1 MTPISDNFLNDMA
14 NQSGN
19 NSKLGVFVIAGLC
32 LLIMAFYFVGKYH
45 NLFGSN
51 FRLRA
56 RFRNLS
62 GLIEGNNV
70 LFSGIQAGTV
80 KTIKMLNDTT
90 IEVTLLIND
99 NLRQYVH
106 KNATASIGTEGLM
119 GNKVVNITPDNH
131 PSPLV
136 AENDLLVPLHA
147 VSTDEMLQTLS
158 ATNANIKTISDA
170 LKKNVL
176 KLDSSPVLRLL
187 SNKPIAMQLQRSL
200 NHIES
205 VTANADQLSK
215 KLNSLAYNTAQGK
228 SAAGILLADTAAAAD
243 LRASIRHIKE
253 TGAQAEKLSNQLN
266 SLITE
271 LQTDV
276 TAKHTTLSLLLKDTS
291 FAGRLNRTITNIENG
306 TDGFNQNMEALKHNF
321 LFRGYFKKQQKEKK

>member
-1 MTPISDNFLNDMA
+1 MA
-14 NQSGN
+14 NQSVN
-19 NSKLGVFVIAGLC
+19 NSKLGLFVIAGLC

-56 RFRNLS
+56 HFRAVS

-70 LFSGIQAGTV
+70 QFSGIQAGTV

-99 NLRQYVH
+99 NLRDYIH
-106 KNATASIGTEGLM
+106 KNAIASIGTEGLM
-119 GNKVVNITPDNH
+119 GNKVVNITPGDH
-131 PSPLV
+131 SSPLV
-136 AENDLLVPLHA
+136 AENDLLVPSHA
-147 VSTDEMLQTLS
+147 VSTEEMLQTLS
-158 ATNANIKTISDA
+158 ETNTNIKIISDA
-170 LKKNVL
+170 LKKNLL
-176 KLDSSPVLRLL
+176 KLDSSPVLQLFG
-187 SNKPIAMQLQRSL
+187 NKRIAIQLRHSL

-215 KLNSLAYNTAQGK
+215 RLNDLAGNATNGK
-228 SAAGILLADTAAAAD
+228 SAAGVLLSDTTTAAD
-243 LRASIRHIKE
+243 LRESIKHIKS

-266 SLITE
+266 NLINE
-271 LQTDV
+271 LQGDL
-276 TAKHTTLSLLLKDTS
+276 TAKHTTLNLFLKDTS
-291 FAGRLNRTITNIENG
+291 VANRLNRTITNIENG
-306 TDGFNQNMEALKHNF
+306 TNGFNQNMEALKHNF